1 MAWNV
6 RLPGWRTLY
15 GGTTFGWHE
24 RVIDQARFYIAS
36 QEKSA
41 AQTEADSDPETRLCN
56 ESKKSRL
63 WGRGRIVRDSSRY
76 DFQSQMFDQLIHA
89 WRWTGTEDLEKLL
102 RPALE
107 LHAEWMKD
115 CFDPDGDGLYE
126 SYINTWPSDTVWYNG
141 GGSVEESSYA
151 YTVHRALEEMS
162 RRAGDSEGADR
173 HARQAGK
180 IRRALFDALW
190 VKDKGHFAAY
200 VEQGGHRRVHE
211 DAWLYSQFLPL
222 DAGLAS
228 FEQSLEALYYTE
240 WALENAYPP
249 FGGRRVWT
257 SNWVPSKWSARELYH
272 GDNYHLA
279 LAYFQSGWAE
289 EGWKILLGNLL
300 DAGFAKVVPGAQ
312 ALPEGGCDFNDVLG
326 PFCRV
331 VVEGLFGL
339 APDYPNNRVRIRP
352 GLPAEWPAAHLRTPD
367 FAIEYRRETGAE
379 RYGIALRRDA
389 EVEFAVPVSAAEV
402 RRVLI
407 NGWEAEWTAE
417 PGVGCTVVR
426 TKPRLLGKAELTVE
440 LGERIAPAAVLS
452 WSGRAGEVVRFGIE
466 GEVSKLDDRHGVL
479 EGPRVSGGW
488 LEARCA
494 ARPGHHLVMLKVK
507 RGELEQWQLIKIHV
521 EAPPALRPIGVK
533 ASATWQPVDISE
545 ALNGDIRGIFKER
558 YLSPRPKTV
567 SVRIGVDGYSPWTF
581 APWKIDVPEI
591 ELEKTGRV
599 VTPEG
604 VPFTIADG
612 AKNIAFTSLWDN
624 WPVKITV
631 PLGRPGEAVWLLVC
645 GSTNPMQTRIANA
658 VLMFDYADGV
668 TERLE
673 LVPPMNFWSLCHLGG
688 RDYLYERDGFCLPK
702 EPPPAVQ
709 LGRNCRAMVL
719 VQKLRPGAVL
729 QSVTL
734 EALSQEVVIGLM
746 GMTVMA

>member
-1 MAWNV
+1 
-6 RLPGWRTLY
+6 
-15 GGTTFGWHE
+15 
-24 RVIDQARFYIAS
+24 
-36 QEKSA
+36 
-41 AQTEADSDPETRLCN
+41 
-56 ESKKSRL
+56 
-63 WGRGRIVRDSSRY
+63 
-76 DFQSQMFDQLIHA
+76 
-89 WRWTGTEDLEKLL
+89 
-102 RPALE
+102 
-107 LHAEWMKD
+107 
-115 CFDPDGDGLYE
+115 
-126 SYINTWPSDTVWYNG
+126 
-141 GGSVEESSYA
+141 
-151 YTVHRALEEMS
+151 
-162 RRAGDSEGADR
+162 
-173 HARQAGK
+173 
-180 IRRALFDALW
+180 
-190 VKDKGHFAAY
+190 
-200 VEQGGHRRVHE
+200 
-211 DAWLYSQFLPL
+211 
-222 DAGLAS
+222 
-228 FEQSLEALYYTE
+228 
-240 WALENAYPP
+240 
-249 FGGRRVWT
+249 
-257 SNWVPSKWSARELYH
+257 
-272 GDNYHLA
+272 
-279 LAYFQSGWAE
+279 
-289 EGWKILLGNLL
+289 
-300 DAGFAKVVPGAQ
+300 
-312 ALPEGGCDFNDVLG
+312 
-326 PFCRV
+326 
-331 VVEGLFGL
+331 
-339 APDYPNNRVRIRP
+339 
-352 GLPAEWPAAHLRTPD
+352 
-367 FAIEYRRETGAE
+367 
-379 RYGIALRRDA
+379 
-389 EVEFAVPVSAAEV
+389 
-402 RRVLI
+402 
-407 NGWEAEWTAE
+407 
-417 PGVGCTVVR
+417 
-426 TKPRLLGKAELTVE
+426 
-440 LGERIAPAAVLS
+440 
-452 WSGRAGEVVRFGIE
+452 
-466 GEVSKLDDRHGVL
+466 
-479 EGPRVSGGW
+479 
-488 LEARCA
+488 
-494 ARPGHHLVMLKVK
+494 MLKVK

-533 ASATWQPVDISE
+533 ASAAWQPVDISE